1 MTNIENIEKYN
12 KSFEDTFLIDGDK
25 IETLE
30 YQSIE
35 AWDSVGH
42 MSLMASLEEVF
53 NIEMEIDDIIEFSS
67 YEVGK
72 MILKKYNIEI

>member
-1 MTNIENIEKYN
+1 MTNIGNKEKYN
-12 KSFEDTFLIDGDK
+12 KSFEDTFLIDSNK

-53 NIEMEIDDIIEFSS
+53 SIEMEIDDIIEFSS
-67 YEVGK
+67 YAVGK
-72 MILKKYNIEI
+72 IILKKYNIEI